1 MFKKFTI
8 GLLAIGF
15 VAILAHGVWAGPRY
29 AGGSF
34 FSCPPGTDLNGDNI
48 PDCSYIAQFS
58 WQGGTPGTSF
68 ANAHLTVTQATL
80 LCDNNGTAFKVTF
93 GKGTRL
99 SVTPDGSSI
108 GQTNGNG
115 NFTTFSS
122 FPNRVDDFEDQL
134 GATALQ
140 QFRQFWFDD
149 NANHCRNKTQT
160 EIALFITTVQ
170 MQGEVGTNCTN
181 PNDINT
187 CNSSAQSPV
196 LTCTTN
202 NTFGDPPVVYSC
214 Q

>member
-8 GLLAIGF
+8 GLLTIGF

-34 FSCPPGTDLNGDNI
+34 FSCPPDTDLNGDGI

-58 WQGGTPGTSF
+58 WQGGTPGTSV
-68 ANAHLTVTQATL
+68 AVSDLLVTQATL

-99 SVTPDGSSI
+99 SVTPDANNI
-108 GQTNGNG
+108 GQTDGNG

-122 FPNRVDDFEDQL
+122 FPNLVADFPSLAD
-134 GATALQ
+134 
-140 QFRQFWFDD
+140 FREFWFGDT
-149 NANHCRNKTQT
+149 ANHCRNKTQT

-170 MQGEVGTNCTN
+170 IQGEVGTNCTD
-181 PNDINT
+181 PNDIDT
-187 CNSSAQSPV
+187 CNSTAQSPV